1 MFQTV
6 ETVKSR
12 MKQVMD
18 KLKRTVKNNDF
29 PLDFGKL
36 HKRVNQLPG
45 VFFPDHFLQ
54 KIGPGPGCVR
64 CTGSL
69 RFRAGLLPR
78 KIGEAAVRRSLSAE
92 VVITDISGY
101 GQQVAFQVFAA
112 ADVHISDKT
121 KKRLL
126 RQIIRAVGIAGMVTA
141 EAVNVIII
149 LFCQQI
155 QVFFIAFFFISFMAF
170 LSSIGASLSVFHYI

>member
-1 MFQTV
+1 M
-6 ETVKSR
+6 
-12 MKQVMD
+12 
-18 KLKRTVKNNDF
+18 
-29 PLDFGKL
+29 
-36 HKRVNQLPG
+36 
-45 VFFPDHFLQ
+45 
-54 KIGPGPGCVR
+54 
-64 CTGSL
+64 
-69 RFRAGLLPR
+69 
-78 KIGEAAVRRSLSAE
+78 RRSLSAE

-126 RQIIRAVGIAGMVTA
+126 RQIIRAVGIAGLVTA

-155 QVFFIAFFFISFMAF
+155 QVFFLLWLFC
-170 LSSIGASLSVFHYI
+170 HP

>member
-1 MFQTV
+1 MRFSLSIPCFIRDHSRRIGAGDQGDFPVFQTV
-6 ETVKSR
+6 E
-12 MKQVMD
+12 
-18 KLKRTVKNNDF
+18 TVKNNDF

-126 RQIIRAVGIAGMVTA
+126 RQIIRAGRKRFYFFKENSQFTGSSVSDTLYRKETGEM
-141 EAVNVIII
+141 AVIKED
-149 LFCQQI
+149 L
-155 QVFFIAFFFISFMAF
+155 
-170 LSSIGASLSVFHYI
+170 L